1 VRACV
6 LCLVLGKFSVLV
18 NPVARIHKE
27 LENKFRDQIE
37 NLW

>member
-1 VRACV
+1 MFSVRK
-6 LCLVLGKFSVLV
+6 LLVLI
-18 NPVARIHKE
+18 NPVVRLNKK